1 MGILIQLVQVI
12 ATVLT
17 VLIIARAVLSW
28 VNPSPYHPVVRWVY
42 RLTEPLLA
50 PIQSLLPAPGGIDF
64 SPLIVLVLI
73 QVLERLIVNL
83 LYNLAS

>member
-1 MGILIQLVQVI
+1 MGLLIQLVQAI
-12 ATVLT
+12 ATVLSL
-17 VLIIARAVLSW
+17 LIIARAVLSW
-28 VNPSPYHPVVRWVY
+28 VNPSPFNPLVRWVY
-42 RLTEPLLA
+42 RLTEPMLT
-50 PIQSLLPAPGGIDF
+50 PIQMLLPAPGGIDF